1 MIFYTDGIMVIRT
14 MTEKDVPI
22 IVSEETAQGWNADA
36 KKYIIKRL
44 SDMESGKSVAI
55 TAEYYGNVAGYV
67 NVCFSGN
74 EAIRGQHLL
83 HSI

>member
-36 KKYIIKRL
+36 IKRL

-55 TAEYYGNVAGYV
+55 TSEYYGNVAGYV
-67 NVCFSGN
+67 NVYFSGN
-74 EAIRGQHLL
+74 DAIL
-83 HSI
+83 SYVS

>member
-1 MIFYTDGIMVIRT
+1 MIFYTDGILVIRT

-36 KKYIIKRL
+36 KKYLKRL

-55 TAEYYGNVAGYV
+55 AAEYYGNVAGYV
-67 NVCFSGN
+67 NVYFSGN
-74 EAIRGQHLL
+74 EAIRGRHLL

>member
-36 KKYIIKRL
+36 KNI
-44 SDMESGKSVAI
+44 
-55 TAEYYGNVAGYV
+55 
-67 NVCFSGN
+67 
-74 EAIRGQHLL
+74 
-83 HSI
+83 

>member
-36 KKYIIKRL
+36 KKHLRYCRTCCILTL
-44 SDMESGKSVAI
+44 SWILNSV
-55 TAEYYGNVAGYV
+55 
-67 NVCFSGN
+67 
-74 EAIRGQHLL
+74 
-83 HSI
+83 

>member
-36 KKYIIKRL
+36 EKYLKRL

-55 TAEYYGNVAGYV
+55 AAEYYGNVAGYV
-67 NVCFSGN
+67 NVYFSGN

>member
-36 KKYIIKRL
+36 KKYLKRL